1 MSVLNRRNFLIKM
14 LRGTGI
20 TLFCLFPGSIFRK
33 NKLFAQ
39 KERNFESVFKGTT
52 RSNVYNIAKASSLSD
67 EEKMAMVAARELSRS
82 QLKEAI
88 SNIDSWGKVESG
100 GGCGSSCSGQFCGQQ
115 CGGGTGGGEQQGIC
129 VIDKR
134 GKMEISMASLDKL
147 EFKQALE
154 KAFDLLR

>member
-1 MSVLNRRNFLIKM
+1 MSISNRRNFLIKM

-20 TLFCLFPGSIFRK
+20 TLLCLFPGSVFRQ

-39 KERNFESVFKGTT
+39 KERDFEAIFKSTT

-82 QLKEAI
+82 ELKEAI
-88 SNIDSWGKVESG
+88 SNIGSWGKVESG
-100 GGCGSSCSGQFCGQQ
+100 GGCGSNCSGQFCGQQ
-115 CGGGTGGGEQQGIC
+115 CGGETGGDEQQGIC

-134 GKMEISMASLDKL
+134 GRMEISMASLDKDK
-147 EFKQALE
+147 FKQALE
-154 KAFDLLR
+154 MAIDLVR